1 MNLNLVDSAV
11 RFVKRYPLDGEFICW
26 MVLSQPFIQLEP
38 VFYDHEKILD
48 TKYLSNVPTNDVHCP
63 DPHKH
68 LSSLWFVL
76 IGWHNYLVL
85 WDSTLECSNEIK
97 WSIYIFF
104 SQALELQ
111 PGYKVC
117 LVQRSKCYLR
127 LGNADAALR
136 DAEESLAED
145 KEYNKVWKP
154 VNTLNH

>member
-1 MNLNLVDSAV
+1 MC
-11 RFVKRYPLDGEFICW
+11 I
-26 MVLSQPFIQLEP
+26 
-38 VFYDHEKILD
+38 
-48 TKYLSNVPTNDVHCP
+48 VPTHT
-63 DPHKH
+63 
-68 LSSLWFVL
+68 SISVL
-76 IGWHNYLVL
+76 CDLFWLADTITSILVL
-85 WDSTLECSNEIK
+85 WDSTLECSNEIQR
-97 WSIYIFF
+97 SIYIFF

>member
-1 MNLNLVDSAV
+1 
-11 RFVKRYPLDGEFICW
+11 

-38 VFYDHEKILD
+38 VFYDHKKILD
-48 TKYLSNVPTNDVHCP
+48 IKYLSNVPTNDVHCP

-76 IGWHNYLVL
+76 IGWHNYLNIGFMGL
-85 WDSTLECSNEIK
+85 NPRMFKS